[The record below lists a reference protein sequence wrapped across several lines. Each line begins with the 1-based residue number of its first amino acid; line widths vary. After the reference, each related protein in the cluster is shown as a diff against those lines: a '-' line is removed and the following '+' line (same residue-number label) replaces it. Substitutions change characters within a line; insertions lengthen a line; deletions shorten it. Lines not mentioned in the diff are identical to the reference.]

1 MSYRA
6 CFSWYIWHGLSL
18 EAHFCF
24 KILKK
29 FENQIFSKRFLYIS
43 VIVFVANMVLL
54 CFIYRFKAIATSTKV
69 LSFEILSANRPNRRE
84 NRKKTPSKKNPK
96 QNWGVYI
103 EKTQHGDL
111 DIIIRQPS
119 MFSFFPFF
127 MMPVLGVFFW
137 RIS

>member
-1 MSYRA
+1 
-6 CFSWYIWHGLSL
+6 
-18 EAHFCF
+18 
-24 KILKK
+24 
-29 FENQIFSKRFLYIS
+29 
-43 VIVFVANMVLL
+43 MVLL

-84 NRKKTPSKKNPK
+84 NRKKTPSKKKNK

-127 MMPVLGVFFW
+127 MMPVLGVFFDGFLNFF
-137 RIS
+137 RISTISHIFHHFSARNCPQEMFLYFLECWNIDLYYKVSLSHQYYLK